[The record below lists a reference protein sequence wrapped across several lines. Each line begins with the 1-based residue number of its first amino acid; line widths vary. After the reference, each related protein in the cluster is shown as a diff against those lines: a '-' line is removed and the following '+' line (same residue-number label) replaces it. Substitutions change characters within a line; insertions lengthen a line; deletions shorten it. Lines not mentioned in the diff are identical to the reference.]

1 MLGKFHRVLEGGL
14 AILIPILDQITYVK
28 VLKEVAVAVESQS
41 AITAD
46 NVTLR
51 LDGVL
56 YYKIL
61 DPYKASYGIENAE
74 YAITQL
80 AQTAMRAE
88 IGMMTLDKTLAE
100 RAVLNSRIVSAMNQ
114 ASQEWGIQCL
124 RYEVYLSE
132 HTHSFNSFI
141 FPLDKRY
148 NPTRQCGRS
157 HASASLC
164 REKEESRNLRV

>member
-1 MLGKFHRVLEGGL
+1 MEGGL
-14 AILIPILDQITYVK
+14 AILIPFLDQITYVK

-74 YAITQL
+74 YAVTQL

-88 IGMMTLDKTLAE
+88 IGQMTLDKTLAE

-124 RYEVYLSE
+124 RYEVCYIDYPSFFSSLISWSWPSLSL
-132 HTHSFNSFI
+132 FRLKI
-141 FPLDKRY
+141 L
-148 NPTRQCGRS
+148 
-157 HASASLC
+157 L
-164 REKEESRNLRV
+164 LLIM

>member
-1 MLGKFHRVLEGGL
+1 M
-14 AILIPILDQITYVK
+14 
-28 VLKEVAVAVESQS
+28 AVAVESQS

-61 DPYKASYGIENAE
+61 DPFKASYGIENAE

-88 IGMMTLDKTLAE
+88 IGQMTLDKTLAE
-100 RAVLNSRIVSAMNQ
+100 RALLNSRIVAAMNQ

-124 RYEVYLSE
+124 RYE
-132 HTHSFNSFI
+132 
-141 FPLDKRY
+141 
-148 NPTRQCGRS
+148 
-157 HASASLC
+157 ASL
-164 REKEESRNLRV
+164 